1 MEANILILPGDGIGP
16 EVTKSAVA
24 VLDTIAKNHG
34 HKFNKTEELVGG
46 IAMDTVGKSLPDET
60 LKACHAADAILFGA
74 VGGYKWNDPDAAE
87 RPAYGLL
94 QIRKHME
101 LYANLRPVKIHPDLA
116 DASPLKAEKLD
127 GVDLLVIRELT
138 GGIYFGETERWF
150 DENGQEWGRNTM
162 VYSENEIRRILDFAF
177 KAAMGRRQR
186 LASIDKENVLNV
198 MRIWRKVAVQMA
210 EDYPDVE
217 TEHLLVDAA
226 TMHLLNRPASFD
238 VMVAGNM
245 FGDIISDEAS
255 MLSGSLGNLPS
266 ASIGANNNRF
276 GLPQGVYEPIH
287 GSAPDIAGQ
296 GIANPIG
303 AILSAAML
311 LRHSLGLEAEA
322 QEIETAVDKAIS
334 AGYRTADLARNN
346 EKSVGTKTMT
356 DAILSQLTD

>member
-1 MEANILILPGDGIGP
+1 MEANILVLPGDGIGP
-16 EVTKSAVA
+16 EVTQAAVS
-24 VLDTIAKNHG
+24 VLDTIAAKFG
-34 HKFNKTEELVGG
+34 HIFNKTEKIVGG
-46 IAMDTVGKSLPDET
+46 IAIDTLGKSLPDDT
-60 LKACHAADAILFGA
+60 LEACHAADAILFGA
-74 VGGYKWNDPDAAE
+74 VGGYKWNDPDAPE

-94 QIRKHME
+94 QIRKHLE

-116 DASPLKAEKLD
+116 NASPLKNERLE

-138 GGIYFGETERWF
+138 GGIYFGETERWV
-150 DENGQEWGRNTM
+150 DEMGQEWGKNTM

-177 KAAMGRRQR
+177 KAAVGRRKR
-186 LASIDKENVLNV
+186 LASIDKENVLSV
-198 MRIWRKVAVQMA
+198 MRIWRKIAVEIA
-210 EDYPDVE
+210 EDYPEVE

-245 FGDIISDEAS
+245 FGDILSDEAS

-266 ASIGANNNRF
+266 ASIGAKNNRL
-276 GLPQGVYEPIH
+276 GLPQGLYEPIN

-311 LRHSLGLEAEA
+311 LRHSLGLEEEA
-322 QEIETAVDKAIS
+322 KAIEDGVDAVLS
-334 AGYRTADLARNN
+334 AGFRTADLVHGAEVPVSTVEMAN
-346 EKSVGTKTMT
+346 
-356 DAILSQLTD
+356 AIVAQIK